1 MHKKPGG
8 LKFVTISDVTDFYQR
23 TDAFKARGGE
33 GPCAGCHKILEPE
46 EPFST
51 YDLAGKERT
60 PRAFPQSI
68 VLCKKCT
75 FMLMGANMAVEPPP
89 ET

>member
-8 LKFVTISDVTDFYQR
+8 LKFVTISDVTDFYKR

-33 GPCAGCHKILEPE
+33 GPCAGCHKVLEPE
-46 EPFST
+46 EPFSV

-60 PRAFPQSI
+60 PRAFPPTI

-75 FMLMGANMAVEPPP
+75 FMLMGANLTVEAPP